1 MFSGSWELMGLAEQC
16 TGEETWPSEPAHEKQ
31 KAVASFQEAVLS
43 SFLKNGGAGMSESEG
58 PSALLLFG

>member
-1 MFSGSWELMGLAEQC
+1 MGLAEQC

-43 SFLKNGGAGMSESEG
+43 SFLENGGAGVSESEG
-58 PSALLLFG
+58 PSALLLS